1 MYSIDYFFEDYS
13 LFKDNS
19 NNPII
24 SLQNIT
30 IPFVGNLSNTTN
42 ITTVTVLSSNIR
54 DNPDMNFYVTVYGLS
69 VIAIVFLMILR
80 AIIFMKVGFY
90 SGKSCLVME

>member
-1 MYSIDYFFEDYS
+1 MYSIDFFFEDYS

-90 SGKSCLVME
+90 RCKSCLVME